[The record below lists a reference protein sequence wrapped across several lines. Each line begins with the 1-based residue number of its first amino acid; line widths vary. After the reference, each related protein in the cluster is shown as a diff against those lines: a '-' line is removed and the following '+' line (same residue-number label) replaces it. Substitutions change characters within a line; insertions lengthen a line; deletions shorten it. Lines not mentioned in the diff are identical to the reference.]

1 MRGIT
6 MREDIMD
13 IIPVDIMAVSSA
25 VIAAEEEME
34 EVEVAMVE
42 EETEAEVVPDWT
54 GWST

>member
-1 MRGIT
+1 